1 MPRLIT
7 FKYVHSD
14 KADYKAIAKR
24 MFGDNKCIVS
34 PLESG
39 KNGGRDHVHFIGYT
53 DLSVKEQEYEL
64 GEIKAEHPAHDD
76 KDKDGKPNFTEAQLR
91 QIVRT
96 SLKRVNEEGFQ
107 YVMKTNKKP
116 RYSQGFEEEELEEL
130 KAASDEHVEK
140 LKSGAKELVHGK
152 KYSGTAKEIFA
163 KMKMDVLDYNIEHN
177 IPFRPQFTRG
187 CLWIMV
193 NHPDCTTEWK
203 HFVLSQV

>member
-1 MPRLIT
+1 MPRMIT

-34 PLESG
+34 PLEPG
-39 KNGGRDHVHFIGYT
+39 KSGRDHVHFIGYT
-53 DLSVKEQEYEL
+53 DLSVKDEEEEL

-76 KDKDGKPNFTEAQLR
+76 KDEDGNPNFTVAQLR
-91 QIVRT
+91 QIVR
-96 SLKRVNEEGFQ
+96 SSGKRVCEAGFQ

-130 KAASDEHVEK
+130 KAASDEHVDK

-152 KYSGTAKEIFA
+152 KYTGSPQEIFD
-163 KMKMDVLDYNIEHN
+163 KMQMDILEYNIENN
-177 IPFRPQFTRG
+177 IPFRPQFKRA

-203 HFVLSQV
+203 RFVLKQV